1 MPYCAT
7 DMPTDKQAKMIKSF
21 IPLMSYLHTFLYS
34 LWLALLW
41 LVLQGTSFRRKG
53 QPAFIIVTILT
64 SQSNVSK
71 KALTQAR
78 KTNQLPSPLRCLSSP
93 FALDYSQG
101 SLPPENRPFRPIT
114 TLHFYP
120 QKRSIYKTSPIVYC
134 SSSFSIYRK
143 LFSQFSDT
151 TRRTKNECSGLC

>member
-21 IPLMSYLHTFLYS
+21 IPWCPTFMRFLYS
-34 LWLALLW
+34 LWL
-41 LVLQGTSFRRKG
+41 VLQGNSFRRKG
-53 QPAFIIVTILT
+53 QPAFVIATILT

-134 SSSFSIYRK
+134 SSSFSISCT
-143 LFSQFSDT
+143 LFSQTSQLGAP
-151 TRRTKNECSGLC
+151 RRNVQDSAKCSLK